1 MIPRLSCKGPLR
13 LASKRAFLLFFISFS
28 VQAVAQVSK
37 QKSPVVNGRA
47 VYEDMVNSKVES
59 LMKETGIAG
68 VSLALI
74 DKNGI
79 YFYNTYGYKNL
90 EKNPREKI
98 NKETIFE
105 ACSMSKS
112 FIVFAAY
119 KMVDKG
125 LLDLDKPMYQYLEND
140 ELKYDERYKQITA
153 RMVLSH
159 VSGLENHK
167 DKNNPDTLELIDDP
181 GKEFHYSG
189 EGYVYLSKVIA
200 KLLDKPVEVYLQE
213 MVYDPL
219 GLKRTYTTCVG
230 KGNENY
236 ASGHSAFGEDLNK
249 ERNTYPDVTGRLHT
263 NAQDYAKLLIGLFG
277 RKELS
282 QKSLQT
288 LLTPA
293 VKIRPDGELYYGAGF
308 EVLITP
314 LGDTI
319 LMQGGDNNGYKGL
332 GCYSIVNKVGFVFY
346 GNSERAESIVQKL
359 CELTTGLD
367 ISLHYEDGF
376 RNMYPN
382 TANSLFRVYREKGA
396 DAVKTAF
403 DTIMNG
409 TNASQL
415 TGKDILDLVYHF
427 RSKEYATAKY
437 MAAEFEKRNPDFP
450 GNKFFKRMF
459 KN

>member
-1 MIPRLSCKGPLR
+1 MNPGLRCKRLLR
-13 LASKRAFLLFFISFS
+13 LASKHVFLLFFISFS
-28 VQAVAQVSK
+28 VHAVAQVSK
-37 QKSPVVNGRA
+37 QKLPAVNGRA
-47 VYEDMVNSKVES
+47 VYAGMVNSKVES
-59 LMKETGIAG
+59 LMKEAGVAG
-68 VSLALI
+68 VSLALL

-90 EKNPREKI
+90 DKKKKEKI

-112 FIVFAAY
+112 FVVFAAY

-125 LLDLDKPMYQYLEND
+125 LLDLDKPLYQYLEND
-140 ELKYDERYKQITA
+140 ELKYDERYKLITA

-159 VSGLENHK
+159 TSGLENHK
-167 DKNNPDTLELIDDP
+167 EKNNPDTLELIDDP
-181 GKEFHYSG
+181 AKEYHYSG
-189 EGYVYLSKVIA
+189 EGYVYLSNVIA
-200 KLLDKPVEVYLQE
+200 KLVNKPVGGYLQE

-219 GLKRTYTTCVG
+219 GLRRTYTTCVG

-263 NAQDYAKLLIGLFG
+263 NAQDYAKLLTGLFG

-282 QKSLQT
+282 EKSLQT
-288 LLTPA
+288 LLTPV
-293 VKIRPDGELYYGAGF
+293 VKIRPNGGLYYGAGF

-314 LGDTI
+314 ENDTI
-319 LMQGGDNNGYKGL
+319 LLQGGDNNGYKGL
-332 GCYSIVNKVGFVFY
+332 GCYSIVHKTGFVFY
-346 GNSERAESIVQKL
+346 ANSERAESIVAKL
-359 CELTTGLD
+359 CEMTVGLD

-382 TANSLFRVYREKGA
+382 TANSFFSLYKEKGA
-396 DAVKTAF
+396 TAVKNKF
-403 DTIMNG
+403 DEMMAG
-409 TNASQL
+409 PDAAQF
-415 TGKDILDLVYHF
+415 TGKDILDVIYHF
-427 RSKEYATAKY
+427 RNKEYNTAKY
-437 MAAEFEKRNPDFP
+437 MAAEYEKRNPDFP

-459 KN
+459 KD